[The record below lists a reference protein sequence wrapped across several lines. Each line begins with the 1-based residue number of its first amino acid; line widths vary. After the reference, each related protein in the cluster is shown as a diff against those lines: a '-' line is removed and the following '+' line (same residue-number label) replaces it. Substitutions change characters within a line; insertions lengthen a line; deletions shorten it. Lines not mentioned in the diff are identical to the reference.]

1 MSKKKKNIRI
11 VVKHDLAKESRE
23 MSRNVF
29 AGANVKGKA
38 FKDKSKYTRK
48 KKHTALDKY

>member
-1 MSKKKKNIRI
+1 MSNNKKNIRI
-11 VVKHDLAKESRE
+11 VIKKDLAKDNRE

-29 AGANVKGKA
+29 ADVNVKGKV

-48 KKHTALDKY
+48 KKHRGLDKD

>member
-1 MSKKKKNIRI
+1 MSKNKKNIRI
-11 VVKHDLAKESRE
+11 VIKKDFAKDNRE

-29 AGANVKGKA
+29 AGVNVKGKV

-48 KKHTALDKY
+48 IKHKDT